1 MKIEPRNYTQ
11 GPQAIYK
18 NGTYRVIANYPEKS
32 EAKLIL
38 NGVTKN
44 ISYDELFEVITE
56 SEANLRMLEEQAKE
70 MNAKTNL

>member
-1 MKIEPRNYTQ
+1 MKIEPRNYTP

-18 NGTYRVIANYPEKS
+18 NGTYRVIATYPDKR

-56 SEANLRMLEEQAKE
+56 SEANLRMLEELAKE

>member
-1 MKIEPRNYTQ
+1 MTPTNYTH
-11 GPQAIYK
+11 GPSAIYK
-18 NGTYRVIANYPEKS
+18 NQVYKVIANYPEKK

-56 SEANLRMLEEQAKE
+56 SEANLRMLEEEAKQ